1 MCHFKKLSVAK
12 VILRQY
18 IDKRMSMEY
27 SLNDN
32 YTGKPKYIEKN

>member
-1 MCHFKKLSVAK
+1 
-12 VILRQY
+12 
-18 IDKRMSMEY
+18 MSMEY